1 MLIIN
6 IYLIK
11 YILLYKNQY
20 EEQLS
25 NCLVLNKMKVIL
37 KECLSDSH
45 WCDDQKS
52 DQLRVLLIPS

>member
-45 WCDDQKS
+45 
-52 DQLRVLLIPS
+52 